1 MQTTSVNKS
10 SQFKL
15 LNKFQNN
22 KPIKSSKRILNTPLL
37 SLNSWRTHKL
47 MIIQRKFT
55 WTNRFRSTA
64 IIVLNILLIRMFHK
78 ISQKKTLRK
87 NNNSNNNT
95 NYNSNSNSNNSNN
108 NNNNNNNNSSKK
120 KKIST

>member
-1 MQTTSVNKS
+1 MKTASVNKS

-37 SLNSWRTHKL
+37 SLNSWTTHKR
-47 MIIQRKFT
+47 MIILRKFT
-55 WTNRFRSTA
+55 WITRFRSTA
-64 IIVLNILLIRMFHK
+64 VIVLNILLIRMFHK

-87 NNNSNNNT
+87 NNNNNNNT
-95 NYNSNSNSNNSNN
+95 HYNSNSNSNNSNS
-108 NNNNNNNNSSKK
+108 NNNNSSKK